1 MKAYSRS
8 SANSGAASGLALAK
22 VRRLGRFA
30 WRLMREP
37 LRALVGVAG
46 GLAILFFAWGIG
58 HLCGFGIEALGAGI
72 AILVLGAVTLMFA
85 ILGIVAIAA
94 LCGKVR
100 DAWEESA

>member
-1 MKAYSRS
+1 MAVT
-8 SANSGAASGLALAK
+8 AL

-72 AILVLGAVTLMFA
+72 AILVMGAFALMLV
-85 ILGIVAIAA
+85 ILGIVAIAT
-94 LCGKVR
+94 LCGHVR
-100 DAWEESA
+100 AVWEGSA